1 MVSEMKYSLVTVF
14 LLWMTTAPGWGSVL
28 ATGLQPESL
37 FGAKAGTQEGDDE
50 SESRLLSAT
59 RQLIFEGRRSGEGYF
74 GSQGSKLVFQSER
87 EPGNPF
93 FQIYLMD
100 LTTGDT
106 HRVSPGFGR
115 TTCAWIHPDGES
127 VLFSSTHADPDARL
141 KQQEE
146 LDFRESGQTRRYSWD
161 YDEFYD
167 IYRSDV
173 EGTQF
178 KNLTR
183 TRGYDAE
190 GSFSPD
196 GKLIVFSSNR
206 HSYQQE
212 LSSRDQEIF
221 DRDKSYLVDVYL
233 MNADGSGV
241 RRLTENKGYD
251 GGPFFSPDGKAIVWR
266 RFSVDG
272 ATAEIHVMKS
282 DGSQQRQITR
292 LGVMS
297 WAPYFHPSG
306 EYLIFSNN
314 LHGFGNF
321 ELFLVDVEGK
331 AEPVRVTYKDGF
343 DSLPVFNPDRDQ
355 LVWTSTRTSGGQS
368 QLFAA
373 EWNHAE
379 AQRLLKLSPESRP
392 SARGTNREEIT
403 QTSPPLEETSPGI
416 TAEDLRM
423 HVSHLASEWMEGR
436 LTGSEGARRAVE
448 YVAAVF
454 EFLGLEPAGD
464 NGTFF
469 QQFEFT
475 AGVSLG
481 SDNRLTVNEGDSRQK
496 NLLLDQ
502 DWRPLAFSGSG
513 TFDPAE
519 VVFAGYGIVAP
530 GSDENEE
537 YDSYAHLAVEDKWV
551 LVLRYLPED
560 VFPQVRQHLSRYS
573 SLRYKAMAVR
583 DRGAHG
589 LVVVSGPNAQVNQ
602 QLVPLSFDSSQ
613 AGTSLAVISVTNQIA
628 GQWLEAAGKDLKN
641 LQDQLDGGASVMGF
655 EIPDLQIGSRIE
667 VVKERRDGNN
677 VLARLRAPGKARK
690 AVVVGAHVDHL
701 GRGRGAGSLARAE
714 EHGMIHY
721 GADDN
726 ASGVG
731 GILEIAQY
739 LADQKARG
747 NLPMKHDLLLSA
759 WSGEELGLL
768 GSSHFVRSLVEE
780 EKLDSLAERVVAYL
794 NMDMIGRLRESLV
807 LQGVGSSS
815 VWLRETER
823 GNVPIGLPI
832 VIQNDSYLPTD
843 ATSFYLNGV
852 PLLSAFT
859 GVHEDYH
866 TPRDTADKV
875 NFEGSAKIVG
885 LMGSITRSLLINED
899 SPDYIEMERPAESMP
914 RASLRAYLGTIPDYS
929 QSDVTGV
936 KLSGVMKGAPAEQ
949 AGLEKGDIVIELAG
963 QKVENIYDYTFAI
976 DALKVGVEVEVVVM
990 RGDEEITL
998 RVTPGSR
1005 E

>member
-1 MVSEMKYSLVTVF
+1 MKSFSALMTLLLVV
-14 LLWMTTAPGWGSVL
+14 LIPGWDLSASVSPT
-28 ATGLQPESL
+28 ATIQDM
-37 FGAKAGTQEGDDE
+37 QGDDP
-50 SESRLLSAT
+50 ESRLLSAT

-74 GSQGSKLVFQSER
+74 GRQGSKLVFQSER
-87 EPGNPF
+87 SPENPF

-100 LTTGDT
+100 LTTGET
-106 HRVSPGFGR
+106 HRVSPGFGK
-115 TTCAWIHPDGES
+115 TTCAWIHPDGEK
-127 VLFSSTHADPDARL
+127 VLFASTHGDPDARR
-141 KQQEE
+141 KQEE
-146 LDFRESGQTRRYSWD
+146 ELEFRESGQTRRYSWD

-167 IYRSDV
+167 IYTGDL
-173 EGTQF
+173 EGAQF
-178 KNLTR
+178 KNLTQ

-206 HSYQQE
+206 QAYQQE
-212 LSSRDQEIF
+212 LSPKDQESF

-233 MNADGSGV
+233 MNADGSEV

-251 GGPFFSPDGKAIVWR
+251 GGPFFSPDGEEIVWR
-266 RFSVDG
+266 RFSEDG

-282 DGSQQRQITR
+282 DGSQQRQVTHS
-292 LGVMS
+292 GVMS

-306 EYLIFSNN
+306 EYLIFANN

-343 DSLPVFNPDRDQ
+343 DSLPVFSPDGNQ

-373 EWNHAE
+373 EWNHAQ
-379 AQRLLKLSPESRP
+379 AQQLLSPSSESAPQATRND
-392 SARGTNREEIT
+392 RDEISHS
-403 QTSPPLEETSPGI
+403 SPPLEETRPEI
-416 TAEDLRM
+416 AAEDMRL
-423 HVSHLASEWMEGR
+423 HVSYLASDWMEGR
-436 LTGSEGARRAVE
+436 LTGSEGERRAIE
-448 YVAAVF
+448 YVASVF
-454 EFLGLEPAGD
+454 RFLGLEPAGD
-464 NGTFF
+464 NGTYF
-469 QQFEFT
+469 QEFEFT

-481 SDNRLTVNEGDSRQK
+481 SSNRLTVAGSDARPSKLPVN
-496 NLLLDQ
+496 Q

-530 GSDENEE
+530 GSDKNEE
-537 YDSYAHLAVEDKWV
+537 YDSYVHLAVEDNWV
-551 LVLRYLPED
+551 LVFRYLPEGGS
-560 VFPQVRQHLSRYS
+560 PELRQHLSRYS
-573 SLRYKAMAVR
+573 SLRYKAMAAR

-589 LVVVSGPNAQVNQ
+589 LVVVSGPNSQVHQ

-613 AGTSLAVISVTNQIA
+613 AGTSLAVISVTDDLA
-628 GQWLEAAGKDLKN
+628 DQWVKAAGKTLKD
-641 LQDQLDGGASVMGF
+641 LQDELDGGASVMGF
-655 EIPDLQIGSRIE
+655 EIPDLRMGSQIE
-667 VVKERRDGNN
+667 VRKERRIGNN
-677 VLARLRAPGKARK
+677 VLARLKAPGEAQK

-701 GRGRGAGSLARAE
+701 GRGRGAGSLARTE
-714 EHGMIHY
+714 ENGMIHY

-731 GILEIAQY
+731 GVLEIAQY
-739 LADQKARG
+739 LAEQKARG
-747 NLPMKHDLLLSA
+747 NLPMKHDLLLGA

-768 GSSHFVRSLVEE
+768 GSSHFVRNMVEE
-780 EKLDSLAERVVAYL
+780 EELGTLAERVVAYL

-823 GNVPIGLPI
+823 SNVPIGLPI

-866 TPRDTADKV
+866 TPRDTADKI
-875 NFEGSAKIVG
+875 NYEGSAKIAG
-885 LMGSITRSLLINED
+885 LMGAITRSLLIDENT
-899 SPDYIEMERPAESMP
+899 PDYVQMERPAESMP
-914 RASLRAYLGTIPDYS
+914 RTGLRAYLGTIPDYS

-949 AGLEKGDIVIELAG
+949 AGLEAGDTVIELAG
-963 QKVENIYDYTFAI
+963 QKIENIYDYTYAI
-976 DALKVGVEVEVVVM
+976 DALKVSVEVRVVVV

>member
-1 MVSEMKYSLVTVF
+1 MVSAMKSFPTLIVLLLIVLIPEWVVAVSTSHMATV
-14 LLWMTTAPGWGSVL
+14 
-28 ATGLQPESL
+28 
-37 FGAKAGTQEGDDE
+37 QEVQEDE
-50 SESRLLSAT
+50 AESRLLSGT

-74 GSQGSKLVFQSER
+74 GSRGSRLVFQSER

-106 HRVSPGFGR
+106 QRVSPGFGR

-146 LDFRESGQTRRYSWD
+146 LDFRESGKTRRYSWD

-173 EGTQF
+173 QGSRLE
-178 KNLTR
+178 NLTR
-183 TRGYDAE
+183 TPGYDAE
-190 GSFSPD
+190 GSFSTD

-206 HSYQQE
+206 HAYQQE
-212 LSSRDQEIF
+212 LSTEDQEIF

-241 RRLTENKGYD
+241 RRLTETKGYD
-251 GGPFFSPDGKAIVWR
+251 GGPFFSPDGKEIVWR

-272 ATAEIHVMKS
+272 ATAEIHVMKT

-321 ELFLVDVEGK
+321 ELFLVDVQGK

-343 DSLPVFNPDRDQ
+343 DSLPVFNPGRDQ

-379 AQRLLKLSPESRP
+379 AQRLLKLSPESLP
-392 SARGTNREEIT
+392 PARQPNREEVT
-403 QTSPPLEETSPGI
+403 QTPPPLEETSSGI

-423 HVSHLASEWMEGR
+423 HVTHLASEWMEGR
-436 LTGSEGARRAVE
+436 LTGSEGARRAGD
-448 YVAAVF
+448 YVASVF
-454 EFLGLEPAGD
+454 QFLGLEPAGD

-481 SDNRLTVNEGDSRQK
+481 SDNRLTSSRGDSGQK
-496 NLLLDQ
+496 TLPLDQ
-502 DWRPLAFSGSG
+502 AWRPLAFSGSG

-537 YDSYAHLAVEDKWV
+537 YDSYTHLAVEGKWV

-560 VFPQVRQHLSRYS
+560 VSPQVRQHLSRYS

-589 LVVVSGPNAQVNQ
+589 LVVVSGPNSQVNQ

-613 AGTSLAVISVTNQIA
+613 AGTSLAVISVTNA
-628 GQWLEAAGKDLKN
+628 LADQWLKAAGKDLKG
-641 LQDQLDGGASVMGF
+641 LQDELDRGASVMGF

-667 VVKERRDGNN
+667 VVKERRNGNN
-677 VLARLRAPGKARK
+677 VLARLRAPGEGRK

-701 GRGRGAGSLARAE
+701 GRGRGAGSLARAG
-714 EHGMIHY
+714 EHEMIHY

-747 NLPMKHDLLLSA
+747 DLLMKHDLILSA

-768 GSSHFVRSLVEE
+768 GSSHFVSSLVEE
-780 EKLDSLAERVVAYL
+780 ENLSTLAERVVAYL
-794 NMDMIGRLRESLV
+794 NMDMIGRLRDSLV

-815 VWLRETER
+815 IWLRETER
-823 GNVPIGLPI
+823 SNVPIGLPI

-885 LMGSITRSLLINED
+885 LMGSITRSLLTNED

-914 RASLRAYLGTIPDYS
+914 RANLRVYLGTIPDYS

-936 KLSGVMKGAPAEQ
+936 KLSGVMKGAPAEE
-949 AGLEKGDIVIELAG
+949 AGLEAGDIVIELAG
-963 QKVENIYDYTFAI
+963 KKIENIYDYTFAI
-976 DALKVGVEVEVVVM
+976 DALKVGVEVKVVVE
-990 RGDEEITL
+990 RGGEPMTL
-998 RVTPGSR
+998 MVTPGSR

>member
-1 MVSEMKYSLVTVF
+1 MAAASLTPMVQDE
-14 LLWMTTAPGWGSVL
+14 
-28 ATGLQPESL
+28 
-37 FGAKAGTQEGDDE
+37 QEDDQ
-50 SESRLLSAT
+50 ESRLLSGT

-74 GSQGSKLVFQSER
+74 GRQGSKLVFQSER

-100 LTTGDT
+100 LSTGDT
-106 HRVSPGFGR
+106 HRVSPGFGK
-115 TTCAWIHPDGES
+115 TTCAWIHPDGQS
-127 VLFSSTHADPDARL
+127 VLFASTHADPDARL

-146 LDFRESGQTRRYSWD
+146 LEFRESGETRRYSWD

-167 IYRSDV
+167 IYQGDL
-173 EGTQF
+173 EGTRF
-178 KNLTR
+178 TNLTHA
-183 TRGYDAE
+183 RGYDAE

-206 HSYQQE
+206 HAYEQE
-212 LSSRDQEIF
+212 LSARDQEIF
-221 DRDKSYLVDVYL
+221 ERDKSYLVDLYL
-233 MNADGSGV
+233 MNADGSEV

-251 GGPFFSPDGKAIVWR
+251 GGPFFSPDGEEIVWR
-266 RFSVDG
+266 RFSEDG

-282 DGSQQRQITR
+282 DGSDQRRITR
-292 LGVMS
+292 QGVMS

-306 EYLIFSNN
+306 EYLIFANN
-314 LHGFGNF
+314 LHGFANF

-331 AEPVRVTYKDGF
+331 AEPVRVTFKEGF
-343 DSLPVFNPDRDQ
+343 DSLPVFSPDGNQ

-373 EWNHAE
+373 GWNHPE
-379 AQRLLKLSPESRP
+379 AQRLLSLSPEPVPAAASQD
-392 SARGTNREEIT
+392 SEIT
-403 QTSPPLEETSPGI
+403 QNSPPLEETRPEI
-416 TAEDLRM
+416 AAEDMRL
-423 HVSHLASEWMEGR
+423 HVSHLASDWMEGR
-436 LTGSEGARRAVE
+436 LTGSEGARRATE
-448 YVAAVF
+448 YVASVF
-454 EFLGLEPAGD
+454 QFLGLEPAGD
-464 NGTFF
+464 NGTYF
-469 QQFEFT
+469 QEFEFT

-481 SDNRLTVNEGDSRQK
+481 SNNRLTVTRNDSDPRE
-496 NLLLDQ
+496 LSVDS
-502 DWRPLAFSGSG
+502 DWRPLAFSASG
-513 TFDPAE
+513 TLDPE
-519 VVFAGYGIVAP
+519 EIVFAGYGIVAP
-530 GSDENEE
+530 GSDDKEE
-537 YDSYAHLAVEDKWV
+537 YDSYTHLAVEDKWV

-560 VFPQVRQHLSRYS
+560 VSPETRQHLSRYS
-573 SLRYKAMAVR
+573 SLRYKAMMAR
-583 DRGAHG
+583 DRGALG
-589 LVVVSGPNAQVNQ
+589 LVVVSGPNSRVNQ

-613 AGTSLAVISVTNQIA
+613 AGTSLGVISVTNDVA
-628 GQWLEAAGKDLKN
+628 DEWVKAAGKTLED
-641 LQDQLDGGASVMGF
+641 LQDELDTGALAMGF
-655 EIPDLQIGSRIE
+655 EIPDLQMGSRIE
-667 VVKERRDGNN
+667 VRMEKRPGNN
-677 VLARLRAPGKARK
+677 VLARLKAPGEAQK

-714 EHGMIHY
+714 ESGMIHY

-747 NLPMKHDLLLSA
+747 NLDMKHDLLLGA

-768 GSSHFVRSLVEE
+768 GSSYFVRTMVEE
-780 EKLDSLAERVVAYL
+780 EKVGSLAERVVAYL

-815 VWLRETER
+815 IWLGETER
-823 GNVPIGLPI
+823 RNVPIGLPI

-875 NFEGSAKIVG
+875 NYEGSAKIAR
-885 LMGSITRSLLINED
+885 LMGLIARSLLTD
-899 SPDYIEMERPAESMP
+899 QDTPDYIQMERPAESMP

-936 KLSGVMKGAPAEQ
+936 KLSGVMKGAPAEE
-949 AGLEKGDIVIELAG
+949 AGLEAGDIVIELAG
-963 QKVENIYDYTFAI
+963 QKIENIYDYTYAI
-976 DALKVGVEVEVVVM
+976 DALKVGIEVKVVVV
-990 RGDEEITL
+990 RGDEEMEL
-998 RVTPGSR
+998 SVTPGSR

>member
-1 MVSEMKYSLVTVF
+1 MKHSFVTV
-14 LLWMTTAPGWGSVL
+14 LLLCITIMLGWKPVS
-28 ATGLQPESL
+28 A
-37 FGAKAGTQEGDDE
+37 ARAQEDQGDQ
-50 SESRLLSAT
+50 ESRLLSAT

-74 GSQGSKLVFQSER
+74 GRLGSKLIFQSER
-87 EPGNPF
+87 EAENPF

-106 HRVSPGFGR
+106 HRVSPGFGK

-127 VLFSSTHADPDARL
+127 VLFASTHADPDARR
-141 KQQEE
+141 KQEE
-146 LDFRESGQTRRYSWD
+146 ELEFRESGQTRRYSWD

-167 IYRSDV
+167 IYQSDL
-173 EGTQF
+173 EAAQF
-178 KNLTR
+178 NNLTR
-183 TRGYDAE
+183 ARGYDAE

-206 HSYQQE
+206 HAYEQE
-212 LSSRDQEIF
+212 LSPRDQEIF
-221 DRDKSYLVDVYL
+221 DRDKSYLVDLYL
-233 MNADGSGV
+233 MNADGSEV

-251 GGPFFSPDGKAIVWR
+251 GGPFFSPDGQEIVWR
-266 RFSVDG
+266 RFSEDG
-272 ATAEIHVMKS
+272 ATAEIHIMKS
-282 DGSQQRQITR
+282 DGSEPRQITR

-306 EYLIFSNN
+306 EYLIFANN

-331 AEPVRVTYKDGF
+331 AEPVRVTFKDGF
-343 DSLPVFNPDRDQ
+343 DSLPVFRPDGDQ
-355 LVWTSTRTSGGQS
+355 LVWTSTRTRGGQS

-373 EWNHAE
+373 QWNHAQ
-379 AQRLLKLSPESRP
+379 AQRLLSLSPESVP
-392 SARGTNREEIT
+392 AATGRGREEISD
-403 QTSPPLEETSPGI
+403 TSPPLEETNPEI
-416 TAEDLRM
+416 TTEDLRL
-423 HVSHLASEWMEGR
+423 HVSHLASDLMEGR
-436 LTGSEGARRAVE
+436 LTGSQGARRAIE
-448 YVAAVF
+448 YVASVF
-454 EFLGLEPAGD
+454 QFLGLEPAGD
-464 NGTFF
+464 NGTYF
-469 QQFEFT
+469 QEFEFT

-481 SDNRLTVNEGDSRQK
+481 SVNRLTLMENNSRQRE
-496 NLLLDQ
+496 LSVDQ

-513 TFDPAE
+513 TSDPAE

-530 GSDENEE
+530 GSDEDEE
-537 YDSYAHLAVEDKWV
+537 YDAYVHLAVEDKWV
-551 LVLRYLPED
+551 LVFRYLPED
-560 VFPQVRQHLSRYS
+560 VSPELRQRLSRYS
-573 SLRYKAMAVR
+573 SLRYKAMTAR
-583 DRGAHG
+583 DRGARG

-613 AGTSLAVISVTNQIA
+613 AGTSLAVISVTDDLA
-628 GQWLEAAGKDLKN
+628 GQWVKAAGKILKD
-641 LQDQLDGGASVMGF
+641 LQDELDGGASVMGF
-655 EIPDLQIGSRIE
+655 EIPDLQMSSQIE
-667 VVKERRDGNN
+667 VRKERRAGNN
-677 VLARLRAPGKARK
+677 VVARLKAPGDAQK

-714 EHGMIHY
+714 ESGMIHY

-739 LADQKARG
+739 LADQKAQG
-747 NLPMKHDLLLSA
+747 SLPMKHDLLLGA

-768 GSSHFVRSLVEE
+768 GSSYFVRTMVEKE
-780 EKLDSLAERVVAYL
+780 ELSTLAERVVAYL

-815 VWLRETER
+815 IWLRETER
-823 GNVPIGLPI
+823 RNVPIGLPI

-875 NFEGSAKIVG
+875 NYEGSAKIVR
-885 LMGSITRSLLINED
+885 LMGSIARSLLTNED
-899 SPDYIEMERPAESMP
+899 TPDYIQMERPAESMP
-914 RASLRAYLGTIPDYS
+914 RAGLRAYLGTIPDYS

-936 KLSGVMKGAPAEQ
+936 KLSGVMKGAPAEL
-949 AGLEKGDIVIELAG
+949 AGLESGDIVIELAG
-963 QKVENIYDYTFAI
+963 QTIENIYDYTYAI
-976 DALKVGVEVEVVVM
+976 DALKVGVEVEVVVT
-990 RGDEEITL
+990 RGNEPMTF

>member
-1 MVSEMKYSLVTVF
+1 MKSFFVLKGLLLVV
-14 LLWMTTAPGWGSVL
+14 LISGWGMAASGSTTAM
-28 ATGLQPESL
+28 LQED
-37 FGAKAGTQEGDDE
+37 QDD

-74 GSQGSKLVFQSER
+74 GRQGSKLIFQSER

-106 HRVSPGFGR
+106 YRVSPGFGK
-115 TTCAWIHPDGES
+115 TTCGWIHPDGES
-127 VLFSSTHADPDARL
+127 VLFASTHGDPDARL
-141 KQQEE
+141 KQEEE
-146 LDFRESGQTRRYSWD
+146 LKFRESGKTRRYSWD

-167 IYRSDV
+167 IYRSDL
-173 EGTQF
+173 EGTRF
-178 KNLTR
+178 NNLTQA
-183 TRGYDAE
+183 RGYDAE

-206 HSYQQE
+206 HAYEQE
-212 LSSRDQEIF
+212 LSPEDQEIF

-233 MNADGSGV
+233 MNADGSEV

-251 GGPFFSPDGKAIVWR
+251 GGPFFSPDGEEIVWR
-266 RFSVDG
+266 RFSEDG
-272 ATAEIHVMKS
+272 VTAEIHVMKS
-282 DGSQQRQITR
+282 DGSEQRQITR

-331 AEPVRVTYKDGF
+331 TEPVRVTFQDGF
-343 DSLPVFNPDRDQ
+343 DSLPVFSPDGNQ

-368 QLFAA
+368 QLFVA
-373 EWNHAE
+373 EWNQVE
-379 AQRLLKLSPESRP
+379 AHRLLNLSPEP
-392 SARGTNREEIT
+392 SPRIGPNRKKIT
-403 QTSPPLEETSPGI
+403 HTVPPLEETSPEI
-416 TAEDLRM
+416 TTEDMRL
-423 HVSHLASEWMEGR
+423 HVSHLASDWMEGR
-436 LTGSEGARRAVE
+436 LTGSEGARRALE
-448 YVAAVF
+448 YVASVF
-454 EFLGLEPAGD
+454 KFLGLEPAGD

-469 QQFEFT
+469 QEFEFT

-481 SDNRLTVNEGDSRQK
+481 SGNRLTVIEDDSRPRE
-496 NLLLDQ
+496 LLVDQ

-513 TFDPAE
+513 AFDPAE

-537 YDSYAHLAVEDKWV
+537 YDSYVHLSVEDKWV

-560 VFPQVRQHLSRYS
+560 VSPQLRQHLSRYS
-573 SLRYKAMAVR
+573 SLRYKAMTAR

-589 LVVVSGPNAQVNQ
+589 LVVVSGPNSQVNQ
-602 QLVPLSFDSSQ
+602 QLLPLSFDSSQ
-613 AGTSLAVISVTNQIA
+613 AGTSLAVISVTDDFADLWVQ
-628 GQWLEAAGKDLKN
+628 AAGKTLKD
-641 LQDQLDGGASVMGF
+641 LQDELDGGASVVGF
-655 EIPDLQIGSRIE
+655 EIPGLQMSSQIE
-667 VVKERRDGNN
+667 VRKERRTGNN
-677 VLARLRAPGKARK
+677 VLARLKAPGDAQK

-701 GRGRGAGSLARAE
+701 GRGQGAGSLARAQE
-714 EHGMIHY
+714 SGMIHY

-739 LADQKARG
+739 LADQKARA
-747 NLPMKHDLLLSA
+747 NLPMKHDLLLGA

-768 GSSHFVRSLVEE
+768 GSSYFVRTMMEK
-780 EKLDSLAERVVAYL
+780 EKLSTLAERVVAYL

-815 VWLRETER
+815 VWPREAER
-823 GNVPIGLPI
+823 RNLPIGLSI

-866 TPRDTADKV
+866 TPRDTADKI
-875 NFEGSAKIVG
+875 NYEGSAKIVR
-885 LMGSITRSLLINED
+885 LMGSIARSLLTSEET
-899 SPDYIEMERPAESMP
+899 PDYIQMERPAESMS
-914 RASLRAYLGTIPDYS
+914 RVGLRAYLGTIPDYS
-929 QSDVTGV
+929 QADVTGV
-936 KLSGVMKGAPAEQ
+936 KLSGVTKGAPAEQ
-949 AGLEKGDIVIELAG
+949 AGLEAGDIVIELAG
-963 QKVENIYDYTFAI
+963 QKIENIYDYTYAI
-976 DALKVGVEVEVVVM
+976 DALKVGIEVKVVVL
-990 RGDEEITL
+990 RGSQPMTL
-998 RVTPGSR
+998 MLTPSSR